1 MIAAVMAVLLA
12 TMVLAL
18 TRAFAGPGL
27 YNRILAI
34 NTFGT
39 KTVLFVAVSG
49 FLFGRP
55 EFLDIGILYALV
67 NFVAVIA
74 VLRLSHYQ
82 DLVSGGPEGPKGEST

>member
-1 MIAAVMAVLLA
+1 MIFAVMAALLV
-12 TMVLAL
+12 TMVLTL
-18 TRAFAGPGL
+18 LRTFLGPGL

-39 KTVLFVAVSG
+39 KTVLFVAVAG

-67 NFVAVIA
+67 NFVATVA
-74 VLRLSHYQ
+74 VLRLTHYQ
-82 DLVSGGPEGPKGEST
+82 ELVSDTEGGEGR